1 MVEPID
7 LQQTMDR
14 ALMAEKLQQAIKDIP
29 EGDHIK
35 FLRDLQK
42 ENEKRD
48 TTVNETEETEFQK
61 RVRDDEENKESP
73 KRQNSGGQRQ
83 QGGEEETE
91 EDSSGDI
98 DGRGHF
104 IDVQA

>member
-29 EGDHIK
+29 EGEHIK
-35 FLRDLQK
+35 FMRDLEK

-48 TTVNETEETEFQK
+48 TTVNETEAAEFQK
-61 RVRDDEENKESP
+61 KVRDDEENKESSH
-73 KRQNSGGQRQ
+73 KQGKQNKQQRSSLEESDEPEDGNAPGQ
-83 QGGEEETE
+83 
-91 EDSSGDI
+91 
-98 DGRGHF
+98 GHF
-104 IDVQA
+104 IDIQA